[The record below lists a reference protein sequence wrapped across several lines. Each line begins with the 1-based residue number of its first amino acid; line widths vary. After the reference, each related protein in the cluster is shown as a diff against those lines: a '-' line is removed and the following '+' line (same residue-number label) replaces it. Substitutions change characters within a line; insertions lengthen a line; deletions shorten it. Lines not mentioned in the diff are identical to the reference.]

1 MVCGGESIEKS
12 VINASIKIMMTGIV
26 EEPKDLLIRGIE
38 SSALVGLT
46 DTSDP
51 VQLFPRLSLD
61 WGIRSYELY
70 EVCVLSCEVTS
81 QITVASLTV

>member
-1 MVCGGESIEKS
+1 
-12 VINASIKIMMTGIV
+12 MMIDIV

-38 SSALVGLT
+38 SSALVGLA

-61 WGIRSYELY
+61 WG
-70 EVCVLSCEVTS
+70 
-81 QITVASLTV
+81 